1 MYSLGNAAPVV
12 SPAYHDVPIQNQYSN
27 PVRNGPYKKM
37 TNYQLNGQIAGQINN
52 NDENYEI
59 YQTQTFPS
67 PSLFIEQD
75 TSMSGYE
82 YTYSM
87 DQYNDAAMQKQE
99 FNQRQVPPQNAPSD
113 ILENY
118 TNSEEN
124 SMDVNKQVR
133 AIEHGLPKQNPY
145 VPKQKVVHK
154 NSYTYA
160 PKYLNVDAMPNIA
173 GYYNKPVVVPV
184 RRPAVR
190 RPPVQRIIVKENA
203 DIKEVDDDDKTII
216 DDDDVKMEKKQK
228 KKKVRKSKKESDRM
242 MYFLILLLII
252 IIGLMLFII
261 LGKQKRVRF

>member
-173 GYYNKPVVVPV
+173 GYYNQPVVVP
-184 RRPAVR
+184 VR

-242 MYFLILLLII
+242 MYFVILLLVI